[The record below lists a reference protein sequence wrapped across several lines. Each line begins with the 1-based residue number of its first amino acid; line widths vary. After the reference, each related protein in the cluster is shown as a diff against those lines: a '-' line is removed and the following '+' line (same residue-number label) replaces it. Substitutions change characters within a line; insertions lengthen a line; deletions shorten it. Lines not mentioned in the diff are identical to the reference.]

1 LWQEIPIISFSFLG
15 WLGDLL
21 DHWGTA
27 LAAITL
33 LLVCFKALSF
43 ISGLVARCLA
53 AHQIWGCQFHLLAAV
68 LPSVLQWMAIQLGL
82 RGVWPAI
89 KEDDTADQE
98 VELFLMHARRSVMK
112 DQISKKN
119 QKKRGL
125 YCYDGSLAKLGA
137 LGVGRNEPTGCDS
150 IIEMH
155 EAESFRIPD
164 SFKVI
169 PMGSPH
175 SPAAIHRQ
183 QLAQV
188 HSENEQPATSLPVY
202 HPMYV
207 AGNQRPQDLRAG
219 QTWSN
224 GEEISSVMSLCAR
237 GLENPLYPHV
247 RQEFTKE
254 EEPTAPG
261 RTESEASGSYAN
273 QPLGHP

>member
-1 LWQEIPIISFSFLG
+1 
-15 WLGDLL
+15 
-21 DHWGTA
+21 
-27 LAAITL
+27 
-33 LLVCFKALSF
+33 
-43 ISGLVARCLA
+43 
-53 AHQIWGCQFHLLAAV
+53 
-68 LPSVLQWMAIQLGL
+68 MAIQLGL

-89 KEDDTADQE
+89 KEDDPTDHE
-98 VELFLMHARRSVMK
+98 VESFLTHARRSVMR
-112 DQISKKN
+112 DRISKKN

-125 YCYDGSLAKLGA
+125 YRDDGSLAELGA

-155 EAESFRIPD
+155 KAESFRLPD

-188 HSENEQPATSLPVY
+188 HSENEQPAISHPVY

-207 AGNQRPQDLRAG
+207 AGGNQRLQDLRAG
-219 QTWSN
+219 LTRSN
-224 GEEISSVMSLCAR
+224 GEEIPGARSLGAS
-237 GLENPLYPHV
+237 GLENPLYPDV
-247 RQEFTKE
+247 REEFATE

-261 RTESEASGSYAN
+261 RTESEASVSYAN
-273 QPLGHP
+273 QPSGHP